1 MHTPSSDNYT
11 LHIIKNKEELRFKT
25 KIPRLNVLKLALIIS
40 CVYSE
45 VAPQKR
51 PQKNKNFSFLE
62 RVSSSKEESECK
74 VR

>member
-40 CVYSE
+40 CVYSVIFTQYVLE
-45 VAPQKR
+45 LQLTLVL
-51 PQKNKNFSFLE
+51 FCFLG
-62 RVSSSKEESECK
+62 
-74 VR
+74 